1 MKSRHAPMSEAWFCE
16 VEARLAEGR
25 TVRRNLPMGGRL
37 HVDRH
42 LPFLCVYRDPP
53 GKTLGGTERL
63 ITGEASYL
71 VASGAPEFH
80 KGLERLIA
88 LIARV
93 QEREF
98 GAFLL
103 LELWAGPPKGKASVT
118 QEELRPAFTIR
129 ARESRDFSPTLHAL
143 EAALRETP
151 KLKREVKLQ
160 FLPSEAEHPK
170 GMRPLISGK
179 LAGRLHCHLL
189 GLEVRPIY
197 LHPKT
202 LETFPLVRRALQRL
216 LGRAFKQAFFAF
228 VKTRTTHQ
236 PPHFLALG
244 RQAMVKAV
252 WDVDKRLAEISSAY
266 DFLLLVT
273 PVNSQAAWLAFKR
286 EKFAREPVFHYR
298 PIPVDP
304 SLLKRRLY
312 DIPIERVE
320 DPTLALLF
328 REKQEEMDRDLTMLV
343 DRGSP
348 RFRYG
353 SLQLFGD
360 ISKGLLALAQRIL
373 KVFPPRSRES
383 KPGWELDAQGF
394 AERAREE
401 IAYYRQIY
409 PKFRARVEI
418 REDIASGL
426 MVSRGHLLVGS
437 HTKIPVSRVEA
448 LLNHE
453 VGTHLVTYYNG
464 HAQPFR
470 QLYSGLAGYEELQEG
485 LAVLAEYLVGGL
497 SAPRLRLLAGRV
509 VATKA
514 MVQGADFMEVF
525 RLLTEGFGF
534 ERKGAFTV
542 TLRIFR
548 GGGLT
553 KDAVYLRG
561 VTAIAR
567 YLREGG
573 ALEPLFVGKI
583 AADHVPIVQEL
594 QWRKVLRQPP
604 LMPRYMESPAS
615 LAALEQLRR
624 GVDILELLKRRGL

>member
-1 MKSRHAPMSEAWFCE
+1 MKSAHAPLTAEWFRE

-25 TVRRNLPMGGRL
+25 PVRRSLPRGGRL
-37 HVDRH
+37 HIDRH

-53 GKTLGGTERL
+53 GKTPGGTERL

-71 VASGAPEFH
+71 VASAAPELRRS
-80 KGLERLIA
+80 LERLIE
-88 LIARV
+88 LIVRV

-103 LELWAGPPKGKASVT
+103 LELWAGPPKGKAAVT
-118 QEELRPAFTIR
+118 QEELQPAFTIR
-129 ARESRDFSPTLHAL
+129 ARESRELSPTLHAL
-143 EAALRETP
+143 EASLKEGARPRREAKVWFHPGEPEWPKGLAPLLSPKRAAALR
-151 KLKREVKLQ
+151 
-160 FLPSEAEHPK
+160 
-170 GMRPLISGK
+170 
-179 LAGRLHCHLL
+179 CHLI

-202 LETFPLVRRALQRL
+202 RESFPLVRRALQRL
-216 LGRAFKQAFFAF
+216 LGRAFKLAFFEF

-244 RQAMVKAV
+244 RRSMVKAV
-252 WDVDKRLAEISSAY
+252 WEVDRRLAEISSAY

-273 PVNSQAAWLAFKR
+273 PVNAQQAWLAFKR
-286 EKFAREPVFHYR
+286 DKYAREPVFHYR

-304 SLLKRRLY
+304 PLLKRRLY

-320 DPTLALLF
+320 DPTLATLF

-343 DRGSP
+343 DRGTS
-348 RFRYG
+348 RFLYG
-353 SLQLFGD
+353 SLQLYGGAGP
-360 ISKGLLALAQRIL
+360 GLLAVAHRLL
-373 KVFPPRSRES
+373 KAFPPRSRES
-383 KPGWELDAQGF
+383 RPGWELDAKAF

-401 IAYYRQIY
+401 FAYYRNKY
-409 PKFRARVEI
+409 PKFTARVEI
-418 REDIASGL
+418 RDDIASGL
-426 MVSRGHLLVGS
+426 MVSRGHLLVGA

-464 HAQPFR
+464 RAQPFR

-497 SAPRLRLLAGRV
+497 SRPRLRLLAGRV

-514 MVQGADFMEVF
+514 MVDGADFLETF
-525 RLLTEGFGF
+525 RLLTEDYGF

-561 VTAIAR
+561 VTAITR
-567 YLREGG
+567 YLRDGG
-573 ALEPLFVGKI
+573 PLEPLFVGKI
-583 AADHVPIVQEL
+583 AANHVPIIQEL
-594 QWRKVLRQPP
+594 QWRKVLKPPP
-604 LMPRYMESPAS
+604 LMPRYMERPESVR
-615 LAALEQLRR
+615 LLEQLRR
-624 GVDILELLKRRGL
+624 GVDVLDLLKRRGL